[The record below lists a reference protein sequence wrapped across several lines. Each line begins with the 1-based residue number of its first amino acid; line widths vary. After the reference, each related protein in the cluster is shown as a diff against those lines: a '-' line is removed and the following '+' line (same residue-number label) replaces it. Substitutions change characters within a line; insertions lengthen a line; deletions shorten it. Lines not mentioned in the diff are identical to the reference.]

1 MPGSLIPSNH
11 FVLLRNAMP
20 SHNNIAAQ
28 NSEVIDTNNELTQ
41 TRRCGTVCLHS
52 TLV

>member
-1 MPGSLIPSNH
+1 MPGSLTSSNH
-11 FVLLRNAMP
+11 FVLLRNEMP

-41 TRRCGTVCLHS
+41 MRRCGTMCLHS
-52 TLV
+52 ALV